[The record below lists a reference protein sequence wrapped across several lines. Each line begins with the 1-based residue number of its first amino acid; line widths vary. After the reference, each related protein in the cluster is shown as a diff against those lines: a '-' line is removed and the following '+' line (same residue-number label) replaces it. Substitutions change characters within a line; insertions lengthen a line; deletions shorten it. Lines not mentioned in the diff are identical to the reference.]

1 MKKWL
6 CLALAVLMVLSLA
19 ACGGKGGEAKEGLQ
33 VGYGRADITPANGTP
48 LAGYGATDTRLSAN
62 VLDPLYATCI
72 SMFDGQDQVLLITT
86 DVICTYEKFFLDGRA
101 AIAEAT
107 GIAEGNIFISATHTH
122 AAPDLN
128 YTFDKE
134 SNSFV
139 GENAEAMTAYMQVWK
154 DGLVAASKV
163 ALDDQRPA
171 TMAGTK
177 FEAQYLNFVRHYYQ
191 GATDTYMGD
200 NFGDG
205 QTATITDYAEEA
217 DNQMVL
223 IKFQR
228 EDSKDI
234 LLCNFQAHPAMN
246 GGATRT
252 DVSADFV
259 GSVRTMIEAQEDV
272 YFAYYTGAAGNQNVK
287 TYLAADNA
295 EAGKYA
301 EIMPY
306 TKEFVRQATEA
317 MNAGMTPI
325 EGYDIKVT
333 TQVYNGKVNHLD
345 DDRAEI
351 ATELYMEYTETGN
364 RDLYNRKAVEAGFV
378 SIYEC
383 GGIMRRAA
391 MPETLDLEMNAL
403 SVGNLGLITAPYEMF
418 SVNATHI
425 KTNSPFDFTVVV
437 TCSGVHRSYIP
448 SQKAFEYGC
457 YESTS
462 AYYEPGTGE
471 LLADQYVAMLNQL
484 KGQ

>member
-1 MKKWL
+1 MKKVL
-6 CLALAVLMVLSLA
+6 CLALALLMVLSLA
-19 ACGGKGGEAKEGLQ
+19 ACGGAEGGAAAKEGLQ

-72 SMFDGQDQVLLITT
+72 SMFDGQDQILLITT
-86 DVICTYEKFFLDGRA
+86 DVICTYEKYFLAGRT

-107 GIAEGNIFISATHTH
+107 GIAESNIFISATHTH

-128 YTFDKE
+128 YSE
-134 SNSFV
+134 
-139 GENAEAMTAYMQVWK
+139 GPNAAAMDAYMQVWK
-154 DGLVAASKV
+154 DGLVGASKA
-163 ALDDQRPA
+163 ALEDQCPA

-217 DNQMVL
+217 DHQMVL

-228 EDSKDI
+228 EGGKDI

-246 GGATRT
+246 GGSTRT

-259 GSVRTMIEAQEDV
+259 GAVRSMIESQEDV
-272 YFAYYTGAAGNQNVK
+272 HFAYYTGAAGNQNVK

-295 EAGKYA
+295 EAGKFA
-301 EIMPY
+301 DITPY
-306 TKEFVRQATEA
+306 SKEFVRQATEA

-325 EGYDIKVT
+325 EGYDIKIA
-333 TQVYNGKVNHLD
+333 TQVYNGKINHLD
-345 DDRAEI
+345 DDKAEI
-351 ATELYMEYTETGN
+351 ATELYQGYTQTGN
-364 RDLYNRKAVEAGFV
+364 RELYNQKAKAEGFM

-383 GGIMRRAA
+383 GGIMRRAS
-391 MPETLDLEMNAL
+391 MPETLPLEMNAV
-403 SVGNLGLITAPYEMF
+403 SVGNLGLITAAYEMF
-418 SVNATHI
+418 SVNANQI
-425 KTNSPFDFTVVV
+425 KAGSPFDFTVVV

-471 LLADQYVAMLNQL
+471 LLADQYVAMLNGL
-484 KGQ
+484 KGE

>member
-1 MKKWL
+1 MKKVL

-19 ACGGKGGEAKEGLQ
+19 ACGEKKESGKGLQ

-72 SMFDGQDQVLLITT
+72 AFSDGQDQVLLITT
-86 DVICTYEKFFLDGRA
+86 DVICTYEKYFLAGRTA
-101 AIAEAT
+101 VAEAT
-107 GIAEGNIFISATHTH
+107 GIPESNIFISATHTH

-128 YTFDKE
+128 YTE
-134 SNSFV
+134 
-139 GENAEAMTAYMQVWK
+139 GPNAAAMDAYMQVWK
-154 DGLVAASKV
+154 DGLAAAGKA
-163 ALDDQRPA
+163 ALKDQSAA
-171 TMAGTK
+171 TMSGTK
-177 FEAQYLNFVRHYYQ
+177 VQTQYLNFVRHYYQ
-191 GATDTYMGD
+191 AATDTYMGD

-205 QTATITDYAEEA
+205 NTATITDYAEEG
-217 DNQMVL
+217 DKEMILV
-223 IKFQR
+223 KFDR
-228 EDSKDI
+228 KKGKDI
-234 LLCNFQAHPAMN
+234 LLCNFQAHPSIN

-252 DVSADFV
+252 DVSADFI

-272 YFAYYTGAAGNQNVK
+272 HFAYYTGAAGNQNVK

-301 EIMPY
+301 DIMSY

-325 EGYDIKVT
+325 DGTDVKVT
-333 TQVYNGKVNHLD
+333 SMIYNGKVNHLD
-345 DDRAEI
+345 DDRAAL
-351 ATELYMEYTETGN
+351 ATELYQEYSSTGN
-364 RDLYNRKAVEAGFV
+364 RDASNQKAKAAGFV

-391 MPETLDLEMNAL
+391 MPETLDLELNAL
-403 SVGNLGLITAPYEMF
+403 SVGDLGLITAPYEMF
-418 SVNATHI
+418 S
-425 KTNSPFDFTVVV
+425 TNSNTIKAGSPYAFTVVV
-437 TCSGVHRSYIP
+437 SCSGVHRSYIP
-448 SQKAFEYGC
+448 SQKMYEKSC

-471 LLADQYVAMLNQL
+471 LLADQFVAMLKEL
-484 KGQ
+484 KG

>member
-1 MKKWL
+1 MKKVL
-6 CLALAVLMVLSLA
+6 CFALAMLMVLSLA
-19 ACGGKGGEAKEGLQ
+19 ACGGKGGNEAKEGLQ
-33 VGYGRADITPANGTP
+33 VGFGRGEITPANGTP
-48 LAGYGATDTRLSAN
+48 LAGYGATDTRLSTD

-72 SMFDGQDQVLLITT
+72 SMFDGQDQILLITT
-86 DVICTYEKFFLDGRA
+86 DVICTYEKYFLAGRA
-101 AIAEAT
+101 AVAEAT
-107 GIAEGNIFISATHTH
+107 GVAESNIFISATHTH
-122 AAPDLN
+122 CAPDLN
-128 YTFDKE
+128 YTE
-134 SNSFV
+134 
-139 GENAEAMTAYMQVWK
+139 GPNAGAMDAYMQVWK
-154 DGLVAASKV
+154 DGLVAASKT
-163 ALDDQRPA
+163 ALEDQCAA

-177 FEAQYLNFVRHYYQ
+177 FETQYLNFVRHYYQ
-191 GATDTYMGD
+191 AATDTYMGD

-205 QTATITDYAEEA
+205 QTTTITDYAEEG
-217 DNQMVL
+217 DKEMVL

-228 EDSKDI
+228 EDGKDI
-234 LLCNFQAHPAMN
+234 LLCNFQAHPSMN
-246 GGATRT
+246 GGAAKTS
-252 DVSADFV
+252 VSADFV
-259 GSVRTMIEAQEDV
+259 GSVRSMIEQEQDV

-333 TQVYNGKVNHLD
+333 TQVYTGKVNHLD
-345 DDRAEI
+345 DDKKEI
-351 ATELYMEYTETGN
+351 ATQLYMEYAETGN
-364 RDLYNRKAVEAGFV
+364 RDLYNQKAKAEGFM

-391 MPETLDLEMNAL
+391 MPATLDLELNAL

-418 SVNATHI
+418 SVNANHI

-471 LLADQYVAMLNQL
+471 LLADQYVAMLNGL